1 MQTLVVGGR
10 FGVWCCVLL
19 DWLLLAGV
27 AARSGLWR
35 AMGIHKFVGFG
46 AF

>member
-1 MQTLVVGGR
+1 LVLCVVGLAVAR
-10 FGVWCCVLL
+10 
-19 DWLLLAGV
+19 AGV